1 MILYK
6 EELRDNFPYKV
17 VQLDKVE
24 ADDIIATI
32 IKRTCKK
39 WFNEKYLIISGDKDF
54 GYEQYY
60 QQDGGKNWTDYQAGL
75 VIGLKIKKWFGL
87 FAEGEYSKLWDK
99 KIYNA
104 KVGFNVNFR

>member
-1 MILYK
+1 M
-6 EELRDNFPYKV
+6 E
-17 VQLDKVE
+17 
-24 ADDIIATI
+24 
-32 IKRTCKK
+32 
-39 WFNEKYLIISGDKDF
+39 ISGNKDF

-60 QQDGGKNWTDYQAGL
+60 QQDGGKNWTDYQVGL
-75 VIGLKIKKWFGL
+75 VMGLKIKKWFGL

>member
-1 MILYK
+1 M
-6 EELRDNFPYKV
+6 V
-17 VQLDKVE
+17 V
-24 ADDIIATI
+24 
-32 IKRTCKK
+32 
-39 WFNEKYLIISGDKDF
+39 
-54 GYEQYY
+54 
-60 QQDGGKNWTDYQAGL
+60 KNWTDYQAGL